1 MTAKEPLL
9 LYAPERLEVPVR
21 YVKGVGP
28 GGEKILFSS
37 KFGIRTVQDLLQH
50 YPRRHLD
57 FSETRTIREV
67 GVGDEVTIIGEVR
80 KVVSPPRPGGT
91 RRVPRRAKLPLK
103 VMLDDGTSVL
113 ALVFFNQPWRARQ
126 LAVGTTVAAKGKVSN
141 FRGARQ
147 MSAPLIDVI
156 TGPDEIVHIVPQ
168 YPATAEIHTAWLRK
182 IIKAALDTY
191 SPLSD
196 PLPEDLRTRHRLMD
210 RTSAFAAYHFPTR
223 MAEKW
228 EARRRL
234 VFDELFT
241 LQTGLAYRKRRLE
254 RQEVGISQRV
264 HGEMTGRFLET
275 LPFELTGAQ
284 RRAIKEIEADLER
297 SVPMH
302 RLLQGEVGSGKTVVA
317 LLAALVAV
325 QGGYQAAIMA
335 PTEVLACQHFLNA
348 AALLEGLGSS
358 AEMQGGQLE
367 LFGGPRT
374 APLVLLTGSVGS
386 ARRRSALARIATG
399 EAGIV
404 VGTHA
409 LIQEGVSFSNLGLA
423 VIDEQHRFG
432 VRQRIDL
439 RAKGREGVTPD
450 VLIMT
455 ATPIPRT
462 LALTLYGDL
471 DVSVLDELP
480 RGRPPVKTRV
490 IDEAGRDAAYDLVRR
505 EVKAGRQAYVITPL
519 VDESDKLEIKSA
531 EAEAERLGCEV
542 FPDLRVGM
550 LHGRMRPAQKESA
563 MASFRR
569 GDIDVL
575 ISTTVIEVGVDVANA
590 TVMLIEDAERFGLSQ
605 LHQLRGR
612 IGRGEHPS
620 TCLLFSSV
628 LELPEEERRAARERL
643 EAVAATNDGFELAEK
658 DLEIRGSGTILG
670 ERQAG
675 FSDLR
680 ITHLVRDVDILKR
693 ARDEAF
699 TLIEADPDL
708 SGSPL
713 IRLEMEGRFADR
725 LDWLFH
731 S

>member
-9 LYAPERLEVPVR
+9 LYAPQRLEVPVR

-28 GGEKILFSS
+28 RGEKILSSS

-57 FSETRTIREV
+57 FSETRTIREA

-80 KVVSPPRPGGT
+80 KVVSPPPPRAT
-91 RRVPRRAKLPLK
+91 RRAKLPLK
-103 VMLDDGTSVL
+103 VMLDDGTSTL

-147 MSAPLIDVI
+147 MNAPLIDVI

-182 IIKAALDTY
+182 IVKAALDTY

-196 PLPEDLRTRHRLMD
+196 PLPSDLRARHRLMD
-210 RTSAFAAYHFPTR
+210 RTSAFFAYHFPAR
-223 MAEKW
+223 MADKLQ
-228 EARRRL
+228 ARRRL

-254 RQEVGISQRV
+254 RQEVGISQRAN
-264 HGEMTGRFLET
+264 GDLTRRFLET

-335 PTEVLACQHFLNA
+335 PTEVLASQHFLNA
-348 AALLEGLGSS
+348 AALLEGLGDS
-358 AEMQGGQLE
+358 AGGDEGQLE
-367 LFGGPRT
+367 LFGGPRM
-374 APLVLLTGSVGS
+374 VLLTGSVSS
-386 ARRRSALARIATG
+386 ARRRSALARIASG

-439 RAKGREGVTPD
+439 RTKGREGVTPD

-462 LALTLYGDL
+462 LTLTLYGDL

-480 RGRPPVKTRV
+480 RGRRSVKTRV
-490 IDEAGRDAAYDLVRR
+490 VDEAGRAAAYDLVRR
-505 EVKAGRQAYVITPL
+505 EAKAGRQAYVITPL

-531 EAEAERLGCEV
+531 EAEAQRLGCEV
-542 FPDLRVGM
+542 FPDLAVGM
-550 LHGRMRPAQKESA
+550 LHGRMRPADKEST

-590 TVMLIEDAERFGLSQ
+590 TVMLIEDADRFGLSQ

-612 IGRGEHPS
+612 IGRGRHPS
-620 TCLLFSSV
+620 ICLLFSSV
-628 LELPEEERRAARERL
+628 LELPEEERRMARERL
-643 EAVAATNDGFELAEK
+643 QAVAATNDGFELAER

-680 ITHLVRDVDILKR
+680 ITHLIRDVDILKR

-699 TLIEADPDL
+699 ALIEADPDL

>member
-1 MTAKEPLL
+1 
-9 LYAPERLEVPVR
+9 
-21 YVKGVGP
+21 
-28 GGEKILFSS
+28 
-37 KFGIRTVQDLLQH
+37 
-50 YPRRHLD
+50 
-57 FSETRTIREV
+57 
-67 GVGDEVTIIGEVR
+67 
-80 KVVSPPRPGGT
+80 
-91 RRVPRRAKLPLK
+91 
-103 VMLDDGTSVL
+103 
-113 ALVFFNQPWRARQ
+113 
-126 LAVGTTVAAKGKVSN
+126 
-141 FRGARQ
+141 
-147 MSAPLIDVI
+147 
-156 TGPDEIVHIVPQ
+156 
-168 YPATAEIHTAWLRK
+168 
-182 IIKAALDTY
+182 
-191 SPLSD
+191 
-196 PLPEDLRTRHRLMD
+196 
-210 RTSAFAAYHFPTR
+210 
-223 MAEKW
+223 
-228 EARRRL
+228 
-234 VFDELFT
+234 
-241 LQTGLAYRKRRLE
+241 
-254 RQEVGISQRV
+254 
-264 HGEMTGRFLET
+264 
-275 LPFELTGAQ
+275 
-284 RRAIKEIEADLER
+284 
-297 SVPMH
+297 
-302 RLLQGEVGSGKTVVA
+302 
-317 LLAALVAV
+317 
-325 QGGYQAAIMA
+325 
-335 PTEVLACQHFLNA
+335 
-348 AALLEGLGSS
+348 
-358 AEMQGGQLE
+358 
-367 LFGGPRT
+367 
-374 APLVLLTGSVGS
+374 
-386 ARRRSALARIATG
+386 
-399 EAGIV
+399 
-404 VGTHA
+404 
-409 LIQEGVSFSNLGLA
+409 
-423 VIDEQHRFG
+423 
-432 VRQRIDL
+432 
-439 RAKGREGVTPD
+439 
-450 VLIMT
+450 
-455 ATPIPRT
+455 PRT